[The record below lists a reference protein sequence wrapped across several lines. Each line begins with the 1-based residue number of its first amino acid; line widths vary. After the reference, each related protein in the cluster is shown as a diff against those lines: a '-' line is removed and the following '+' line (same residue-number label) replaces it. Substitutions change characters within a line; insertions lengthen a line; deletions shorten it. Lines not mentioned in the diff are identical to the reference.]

1 MARALLLRSLVLAQI
16 RSAYVQGV
24 EAFSVIAEV
33 DISVGLPGF
42 HLVGLGQTA
51 VKEAGVRVRAALR
64 QSGWKLPPRR
74 VTVNLAPADVRK
86 DGTAFDLPI
95 AIGVLVAQGEVPIA
109 SVERTL
115 FLGELGLDGSLRR
128 VSGGLAIAL
137 HARQLEL
144 ERVVLPRS
152 CAQEAAL
159 VRGLDV
165 VPADSLNEVV
175 AYLRGERVP
184 ERIDCDCLVAEES
197 SPLDLS
203 DVQGQEHAKL
213 ALEVAAAGG
222 HNLLLIGPPG
232 AGKSM
237 LAQRM
242 AGILPPLDE
251 QETFECTLVYSSAG
265 KLDNRPR
272 ITTRPF
278 RAPHHDVSVAGLIG
292 GGPWVRPGEISLA
305 HNGVL
310 FLDELPEFRRN
321 ALEALR
327 QPLEEGAVTL
337 VRARASVRY
346 PASFS
351 LVSAMNPCPCGHY
364 GSSLKSCVC
373 DTPRIRAYR
382 HRLSGPLLDRIDLH
396 VVVSAMSFEAL
407 TFARKQE
414 SSFDVR
420 TRVCAARQ
428 RQQRRF
434 HAHGLSSNARIP
446 TRALST
452 WCAIS
457 DEDSSWLAE
466 VARKRA
472 LSARAIHR
480 VLRVARTVADLAAPE
495 SDDDS
500 LSGDHLRVALGL
512 RALDEEIR

>member
-1 MARALLLRSLVLAQI
+1 MLAQI

-95 AIGVLVAQGEVPIA
+95 AIGVLVAQGEIPSA
-109 SVERTL
+109 AVERTL
-115 FLGELGLDGSLRR
+115 FLGELGLDGTLRR
-128 VSGGLAIAL
+128 ISGGLAIAL
-137 HARQLEL
+137 HARQLDL

-159 VRGLDV
+159 VRHV
-165 VPADSLNEVV
+165 EIIPADSLNEVV
-175 AYLRGERVP
+175 AYLRGDRVP
-184 ERIDCDCLVAEES
+184 ERIDPDALVAQER

-213 ALEVAAAGG
+213 ALEIAAAGG
-222 HNLLLIGPPG
+222 HNLLLVGPPG

-242 AGILPPLDE
+242 PTILPPLDE

-265 KLDNRPR
+265 KLANRPR
-272 ITTRPF
+272 ITARPF

-364 GSSLKSCVC
+364 GSSLRSCVC

-382 HRLSGPLLDRIDLH
+382 QRLSGPLLDRIDLH
-396 VVVSAMSFEAL
+396 VVVGAMTFDAL
-407 TFARKQE
+407 SSSRAQE
-414 SSFDVR
+414 PSHAVR
-420 TRVCAARQ
+420 ERVCAARR

-434 HAHGLSSNARIP
+434 AEHGLSANARIP
-446 TRALST
+446 TRALSK
-452 WCAIS
+452 WCALSPS
-457 DEDSSWLAE
+457 DTAWLSQ
-466 VARKRA
+466 VAKQRS
-472 LSARAIHR
+472 LSARAVHR
-480 VLRVARTVADLAAPE
+480 VLRVARTIADLADPE
-495 SDDDS
+495 RDDS
-500 LSGDHLRVALGL
+500 TIHGDHLRVALGL